1 MPLYRRM
8 EPDVQLLEFKCIEF
22 AEMFM
27 YEHLLEPSSE

>member
-1 MPLYRRM
+1 M